1 MDEQSDKQTGALA
14 LYYRYWGKAAYDQ
27 TDELGC
33 HLLPYHCLDVAAVG
47 QRLLEKHHP
56 LRKTLQRLTGLT
68 EKDLHASL
76 PTLLALH
83 DLGKFSSSFQALRP
97 DIAQAISPTA
107 TAAQEYDIRHDQL
120 GYTFWQ
126 RVLKP
131 RWQQTGLIPRT
142 GRGGEGPHPIDTC
155 MLAMTGHHG
164 KPPSAKHIRHE
175 RYFSEADQQAAIAFI
190 DDVLI
195 LFPCFTETLPKWD
208 MQAARQASWWLAG
221 FAVLCDW
228 IGSNAD
234 FFAYNSS
241 PASFEEYWKVAKQ
254 QAGTAI
260 AKTELLTARPS
271 HSIELSQLLN
281 IKQDANPTP
290 LQDLAT
296 TLTLGHQPQLFILED
311 VTGAG
316 KTEAALLIAHRLMAA
331 GLANGL
337 YFGLPTMA
345 TANAMYDRVGNIYRE
360 FYESDAAPSLVLAH
374 GARDLSDKFRQSL
387 IPQSKHPEA
396 GYPNEGVSP
405 ASIHCCEWLAD
416 NRKKALLAEI
426 GIGTIDQALLSILP
440 NKHQSL
446 RLLGLSNK
454 VLLVDEVH
462 ACDAYMLP
470 LLERLLTAHAMAG
483 GSAILLS
490 ATLPKAQRERLM
502 RAFAEG
508 TGKSKPSTDK
518 TDYPLLTHFN
528 GESVEEHALQ
538 TRSEVKRHVSVDFI
552 SQRDQIE
559 QQLSQWIEQADCAC
573 WICNT
578 VADAREVYSWLK
590 STHTE
595 WQIDLFHAR
604 FCLADRIT
612 IENRVLQ
619 RFGKK
624 GDHKQRAGQLLIA
637 TQVVEQS
644 LDLDFDHLISDLA
657 PIDLLIQRAGRL
669 HRHRRDVKG
678 NPINNHDQRMEPILT
693 IHSPEWQEEPTPD
706 WFKQAFPRAQ
716 AVYENHA
723 QLWLGM
729 KLLKEQNGFRM
740 PEDARNLIEGVYGLE
755 AEIPEGLQEIDATA
769 EGNQKAQQGQ
779 GKLNRLHLE
788 GGYSREHTN
797 NWWDDAD
804 TPTRLGEETTQVW
817 LAKWQDGE
825 LTPLHNASTFRWQQS
840 SLTVRRAV
848 TDACE
853 HQVDIP
859 ADVLETCKTSLPA
872 KGKWGLLITLVS
884 LASDLWQGTT
894 INQKGEKS
902 PIYYSSEIGLMTDK
916 EYTATQGTDL

>member
-1 MDEQSDKQTGALA
+1 MDEQNNKPMGTLA
-14 LYYRYWGKAAYDQ
+14 LYYRYWGKASYDQ
-27 TDELGC
+27 TDGQGC

-47 QRLLEKHHP
+47 RLLLEQHLP

-68 EKDLHASL
+68 EKDLHTSL

-97 DIAQAISPTA
+97 DITQAINPTA
-107 TAAQEYDIRHDQL
+107 TYTQEYDIRHDQL

-126 RVLKP
+126 SVLKP
-131 RWQQTGLIPRT
+131 HWQQTGLIPRT
-142 GRGGEGPHPIDTC
+142 GRGGEGAHPIDIC

-175 RYFSEADQQAAIAFI
+175 RYFSDADQQAAIAFT
-190 DDVLI
+190 DDILT
-195 LFPCFTETLPKWD
+195 LFPHFAETLSKWD
-208 MQAARQASWWLAG
+208 MQAMRRASWWLAG

-234 FFAYNSS
+234 FFAYSSS
-241 PASFEEYWKVAKQ
+241 PASVEEYWKVAKQ

-260 AKTELLTARPS
+260 AKTELLTAIPS
-271 HSIELSQLLN
+271 QSLKLSQLLN
-281 IKQDANPTP
+281 IKQDAKPTP

-316 KTEAALLIAHRLMAA
+316 KTEAALLITHRLMAA

-360 FYESDAAPSLVLAH
+360 FYEIDAVPSLVLAH

-405 ASIHCCEWLAD
+405 ASTHCSEWLAD

-426 GIGTIDQALLSILP
+426 GIGTIDQALLGILP

-454 VLLVDEVH
+454 ILLVDEVH

-490 ATLPKAQRERLM
+490 ATLPRTQRERLI
-502 RAFAEG
+502 RVFAEG
-508 TGKSKPSTDK
+508 MGKSKPTTDK
-518 TDYPLLTHFN
+518 TDYPLLTHFT
-528 GESVEEHALQ
+528 GEHLEEHALQ
-538 TRSEVKRHVSVDFI
+538 TRSEVKRRVSVDFI

-559 QQLSQWIEQADCAC
+559 QQLSQWMEQGDCAC

-578 VADAREVYSWLK
+578 VADARKIYSWLK
-590 STHTE
+590 STHAE

-619 RFGKK
+619 RFGKD
-624 GDHKQRAGQLLIA
+624 GDHNQRTGQLLIA

-678 NPINNHDQRMEPILT
+678 NPIDNHDQRLEPILT
-693 IHSPEWQEEPTPD
+693 IHAPEWQEEPTPD

-723 QLWLGM
+723 QLWMGM

-740 PEDARNLIEGVYGLE
+740 PEDARSLIEGVYGPE
-755 AEIPEGLQEIDATA
+755 AEIPGGLQEIDATA

-779 GKLNRLHLE
+779 GKLNRLHLD

-817 LAKWQDGE
+817 LAKWRDGE
-825 LTPLHNASTFRWQQS
+825 LTPLHNTPPFAWQQS
-840 SLTVRRAV
+840 SLNMHRVLIDRCQPHT
-848 TDACE
+848 
-853 HQVDIP
+853 DIP
-859 ADVLETCKTSLPA
+859 PHILEACTDSLPA
-872 KGKWGLLITLVS
+872 KGKWGTLVTVIEIEPNHFSGLQEDKSGEITHFHYNNS
-884 LASDLWQGTT
+884 LGFL
-894 INQKGEKS
+894 
-902 PIYYSSEIGLMTDK
+902 SE
-916 EYTATQGTDL
+916 